1 MDIQM
6 GQQTEEEIS
15 QIEILLGITSKLD
28 DVNRR
33 LGIIDHKF
41 SSFINQIRPK
51 DISPAAKVEEWTD
64 RLKRR

>member
-1 MDIQM
+1 M
-6 GQQTEEEIS
+6 GQQMEEEIS

-28 DVNRR
+28 EVNRR
-33 LGIIDHKF
+33 LGSIDDKF
-41 SSFINQIRPK
+41 SSFISQRRPK